1 MHNIVIATADDSL
14 GARLLGRLASR
25 GYAAEFCAT
34 WADTLVRSTRKTTR
48 LLLVDSNLPGA
59 SGPLLREMGEVLP
72 SAPTIR
78 TIRGSLPHLSPLE
91 TTEEL
96 LTLAAAATPPLLDEL
111 EHRLLEHAG
120 LGPEPMATLN
130 TAARNP
136 MPVLF
141 EGERGTGKE
150 WVARIVHRL
159 SGASGP
165 FILQKPVEELT
176 VHGATPGTLFLE
188 NVDLVSAGRIEEI
201 AKFANATGW
210 KLLAGSRRPPDARLA
225 AWTHLRLRPLRE
237 RPRDIRSLA
246 KLYLQTWSDRLGL
259 PRRRVHHTLWKLME
273 RHAWPGN
280 QRELETFVVQAATSA
295 QGVMISRGSLPH
307 AVLSRLDPAAREA
320 RETRAFEEM
329 VEERLRPLV
338 ARYEPDPG
346 GHTLY
351 TIVIDATERALL
363 RLALQRTGGN
373 QKAAAKLLGI
383 ARNTLRSRLDRLEG
397 WEEEG

>member
-1 MHNIVIATADDSL
+1 MHNIVIATADENL

-48 LLLVDSNLPGA
+48 LLLVDSDLPGA

-72 SAPTIR
+72 SAPIIR
-78 TIRGSLPHLSPLE
+78 TIRGALPHLEQLE

-96 LTLAAAATPPLLDEL
+96 LALASAATPPILDEY
-111 EHRLLEHAG
+111 EQRLLEHAG
-120 LGPEPMATLN
+120 LGPEPMATLHA
-130 TAARNP
+130 AARNP

-150 WVARIVHRL
+150 WVAGIVHRL
-159 SGASGP
+159 SEARGP
-165 FILQKPVEELT
+165 FISHNPVDDIT
-176 VHGATPGTLFLE
+176 VHGATPGTLYLA
-188 NVDLVSAGRIEEI
+188 NVDMVSAGRIDEM
-201 AKFANATGW
+201 AAFAQATGW
-210 KLLAGSRRPPDARLA
+210 KLLTGSRRPPETRLA
-225 AWTHLRLRPLRE
+225 SWTHLRLRPLRE
-237 RPRDIRSLA
+237 RPKDIRSLA
-246 KLYLQTWSDRLGL
+246 RLYLETWSDRLGL

-280 QRELETFVVQAATSA
+280 QRELETFVVQAVTSA

-351 TIVIDATERALL
+351 MMVINATEQALL

-373 QKAAAKLLGI
+373 QKAAAILLGI
-383 ARNTLRSRLDRLEG
+383 ARNTLRSRLDRLER
-397 WEEEG
+397 WEDEA